1 MIGELGRG
9 RRRADLWF
17 WLFVLGGQLFIAL
30 VAYRSPVLA
39 IALAGAVGVLAL
51 LVLVVGTRGGTLLIA
66 GFLVAVT
73 VCLPGDI
80 ALQYRLPI
88 GGGGIFIVDFILAL
102 LLGSLAL
109 YALTHP
115 DLRPIASPVRLPFLL
130 FLLWVVAAALVG
142 VLRGNEFKLILQ
154 DARALSYYVLFFV
167 VILLVN
173 DRRLVLAFL
182 RLLAICVPVV
192 FAIGA
197 VYAALGQGMQLE
209 YVEPGVSRFP
219 APDDVFLM
227 GSVMT
232 ISFVAV
238 WPPGRPRPRW
248 LWGLLLLSLLGLV
261 LSLVRGDWLAFAVA
275 VVYLLI
281 VLRVRERVRLVALG
295 VVVVVLLTGVLA
307 VAQPAVLRSVVSRAM
322 AVTAV
327 NDRNVQW
334 RLIENRAVAAEIED
348 SPWVGNG
355 LGKDYLFDWS
365 RYGVAPYRKSYIHNA
380 YYWFVHRL
388 GIVGIVLFV
397 WLAVAYLLPWMK
409 ARAALPRDDP
419 WLLGLVYGGRA
430 MFVALLV
437 VSVTSPR
444 LSEKLAVTVLALV
457 MGLSEVAL
465 SLLRQRTVGEAETA
479 ARGATEAAS
488 ESG

>member
-1 MIGELGRG
+1 MIGGVS
-9 RRRADLWF
+9 RRHDDLWF
-17 WLFVLGGQLFIAL
+17 WLFVLGGQVLIAL
-30 VAYRSPVLA
+30 VAYKSPVLA

-51 LVLVVGTRGGTLLIA
+51 LALVVGTRTGTLLIA

-73 VCLPGDI
+73 VCLPGDV

-102 LLGSLAL
+102 LVASLAL

-115 DLRPIASPVRLPFLL
+115 DLRPVESPVRLPFLL
-130 FLLWVVAAALVG
+130 FLLWVVAGALIG
-142 VLRGNEFKLILQ
+142 FLRGNEFKLILQ
-154 DARALSYYVLFFV
+154 DARALSYYLLFFV

-182 RLLAICVPVV
+182 RLLAFCVPVV

-197 VYAALGQGMQLE
+197 VYAALGQGMKLE

-227 GSVMT
+227 SSVMT
-232 ISFVAV
+232 LTFFTV

-248 LWGLLLLSLLGLV
+248 LWGLLVLSLLGLV
-261 LSLVRGDWLAFAVA
+261 LSLVRGNWLAFAVA
-275 VVYLLI
+275 VVYLLL
-281 VLRVRERVRLVALG
+281 VLRVRERVRLIAIG
-295 VVVVVLLTGVLA
+295 VVLTVLLAGVLA
-307 VAQPAVLRSVVSRAM
+307 VAQPALLRSVVSRAM
-322 AVTAV
+322 AVTATH
-327 NDRNVQW
+327 DRNVQW
-334 RLIENRAVAAEIED
+334 RLIENRAVGAQIED

-365 RYGVAPYRKSYIHNA
+365 RYGVAPYRKSYIHND

-388 GIVGIVLFV
+388 GVVGMALFV
-397 WLAVAYLLPWMK
+397 WLAVAFLLPWMK
-409 ARAALPRDDP
+409 ARATLPRDDP

-430 MFVALLV
+430 LLVALLV
-437 VSVTSPR
+437 VSITSPR
-444 LSEKLAVTVLALV
+444 LSEKLAVTVLGLV

-465 SLLRQRTVGEAETA
+465 SLLKRRASAGGSEPDAPA
-479 ARGATEAAS
+479 LSAAAS
-488 ESG
+488 ESE

>member
-1 MIGELGRG
+1 MIGGVSRGRG
-9 RRRADLWF
+9 DLWF
-17 WLFVLGGQLFIAL
+17 WLFVLGGQVFIAL
-30 VAYRSPVLA
+30 VAYKSPVLA
-39 IALAGAVGVLAL
+39 IALAAAVGVMAL
-51 LVLVVGTRGGTLLIA
+51 LALVVGTRSGTLLIA

-102 LLGSLAL
+102 LVASLAL

-115 DLRPIASPVRLPFLL
+115 DLRPVESPVRLPFLL
-130 FLLWVVAAALVG
+130 FLLWVVAAALIG
-142 VLRGNEFKLILQ
+142 FLRGNEFKLILQ
-154 DARALSYYVLFFV
+154 DARALSYYLLFFV

-182 RLLAICVPVV
+182 RLLAFCVPVV

-197 VYAALGQGMQLE
+197 VYAALGQGMKLE

-227 GSVMT
+227 SSVMT
-232 ISFVAV
+232 IAFFTV

-248 LWGLLLLSLLGLV
+248 LWGLLVLSLLGLV
-261 LSLVRGDWLAFAVA
+261 LSLVRGNWVAFAVA
-275 VVYLLI
+275 VLYLLLI
-281 VLRVRERVRLVALG
+281 LRVRERLRLIALG
-295 VVVVVLLTGVLA
+295 VVLTVVLAGALA
-307 VAQPAVLRSVVSRAM
+307 VAQPALLRSVVSRAM
-322 AVTAV
+322 AVTATQ
-327 NDRNVQW
+327 DRNVQW
-334 RLIENRAVAAEIED
+334 RLIENRAVGAQIEQ

-365 RYGVAPYRKSYIHNA
+365 RYGVAPYRKSYIHND

-388 GIVGIVLFV
+388 GVVGMALFV
-397 WLAVAYLLPWMK
+397 WLAVAFLAPWMK
-409 ARAALPRDDP
+409 ARATLPRDDP

-430 MFVALLV
+430 LLVALLV
-437 VSVTSPR
+437 VSITSPR
-444 LSEKLAVTVLALV
+444 LSEKLSVTVLGLV

-465 SLLRQRTVGEAETA
+465 SLLKERASAGEAETGTQA
-479 ARGATEAAS
+479 VSAAAS